1 MAADSEG
8 KLVSLSHTH
17 EMMLNWL
24 VMNPERSLR
33 ECADHFGYTQS
44 WVSSLIH
51 SDLFQAALKQK
62 QMDIAVRVAESIPE
76 KLRRAAD
83 IGVEKLAEHLEKSED
98 PEFILDATDKILH
111 RMGYAPQS
119 SRNPAGSPGSMNQQ
133 NNFYIGSADLLAAQE
148 LMAGAARIPSALGP
162 IATQAEAPSAA
173 GSTGNT
179 YEG

>member
-17 EMMLNWL
+17 ESMLNWL
-24 VMNPERSLR
+24 VLNPDRSLR

-44 WVSSLIH
+44 WVSSILH

-62 QMDIAVRVAESIPE
+62 QLDIAVRVAQSIPE

-83 IGVEKLAEHLEKSED
+83 IGVEKLAEHLEESED

-119 SRNPAGSPGSMNQQ
+119 SRNPAGAPGSMNQQ
-133 NNFYIGSADLLAAQE
+133 NNFFIGAGDLLEAQA
-148 LMAGAARIPSALGP
+148 LMAGAARNSAPGP
-162 IATQAEAPSAA
+162 IATCAEGPLTLD
-173 GSTGNT
+173 G
-179 YEG
+179 EVLP